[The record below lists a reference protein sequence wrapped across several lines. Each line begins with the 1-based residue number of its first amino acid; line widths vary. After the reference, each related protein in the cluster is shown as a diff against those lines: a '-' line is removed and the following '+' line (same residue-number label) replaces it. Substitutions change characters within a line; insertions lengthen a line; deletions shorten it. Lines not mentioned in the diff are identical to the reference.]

1 MRNLLDLKAFGINTY
16 VSAETTGLRW
26 LDFGGENPTGAWA
39 GVRLRA
45 MTAGHRIAYKL
56 LVVNR
61 YRKWFGG
68 CGLRAFEIE
77 REKRRK
83 RITQRRRGRRVSA
96 EKNESGIRNHG
107 AEVLGGSLG
116 CGWGLI

>member
-1 MRNLLDLKAFGINTY
+1 VRNLLDLKAFGINTY

-26 LDFGGENPTGAWA
+26 VDFGGKNPEGAWA
-39 GVRLRA
+39 KARLMASTTRRSI
-45 MTAGHRIAYKL
+45 TDKL

-77 REKRRK
+77 REREETEKDNAE
-83 RITQRRRGRRVSA
+83 TQRAQS
-96 EKNESGIRNHG
+96 
-107 AEVLGGSLG
+107 
-116 CGWGLI
+116 